1 MTVSGQNNKLL
12 GHRANEQLITAEE
25 REEELD
31 ATFVRSLNQRDGIK

>member
-25 REEELD
+25 REKKK
-31 ATFVRSLNQRDGIK
+31 N